1 MARPQKEG
9 LEYFPIV
16 TSFDEKIELIVAEF
30 GPEGL
35 GIIIGLFQR
44 IYSNSYYMNWNEDT
58 LLLFC
63 SKHINA
69 EKTKVNAV
77 LIKCLERNIFNKDL
91 YEQYGILTSSGI
103 QKQYLKVCK
112 DSRRKSVQFI
122 QEYCLIKQNNELF
135 NVITELTS
143 INAGITPENDVMSTQ
158 SKEKESKEKKS
169 KEKKTTTV
177 DGDINAEITPSN
189 DEHGTDPDP
198 FVEVL
203 NYYCMKAAVLEINLK
218 PKEYETARL
227 LVAEIPVS
235 VIKKGID
242 EAFTNYKPKFDGDKI
257 KSFNYCRDIIKA
269 LWEKEKIKE
278 ANIVG
283 DNRGYPES
291 KNNSSE
297 GVEYDF
303 SKYGGK

>member
-16 TSFDEKIELIVAEF
+16 TSFDEKIELIIAEY

-69 EKTKVNAV
+69 EKTKVNDV
-77 LIKCLERNIFNKDL
+77 LIKCLDRNIFNRELFD
-91 YEQYGILTSSGI
+91 QFGILTSSGI

-122 QEYCLIKQNNELF
+122 KEYCLIKPNNELF
-135 NVITELTS
+135 KVITELTS
-143 INAGITPENDVMSTQ
+143 INAEITLEKDVDNTQ
-158 SKEKESKEKKS
+158 SKEKESKEKES

-177 DGDINAEITPSN
+177 DGDINAEITLPN
-189 DEHGTDPDP
+189 DEPGTDPES
-198 FVEVL
+198 FIEVL

-278 ANIVG
+278 ADIIG
-283 DNRGYPES
+283 DSRG
-291 KNNSSE
+291 NSEKDNSTK
-297 GVEYDF
+297 GVQYDF
-303 SKYGGK
+303 SKYGG